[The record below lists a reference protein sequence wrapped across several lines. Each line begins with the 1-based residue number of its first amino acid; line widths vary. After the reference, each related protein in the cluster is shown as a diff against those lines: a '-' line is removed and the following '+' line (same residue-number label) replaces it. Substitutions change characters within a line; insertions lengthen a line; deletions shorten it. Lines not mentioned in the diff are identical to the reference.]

1 MKMNSNHFT
10 KAIKYYIL
18 YHAKSNRECMRLNY
32 ERLYIA
38 TKKTFTSNRNQMK
51 ICLWKEDQNNQMAGH
66 YNLQGTNET
75 DEKSCNSF

>member
-38 TKKTFTSNRNQMK
+38 TKKMFPSNRNQMK
-51 ICLWKEDQNNQMAGH
+51 ICLWKEDQNNQMADH
-66 YNLQGTNET
+66 
-75 DEKSCNSF
+75 

>member
-18 YHAKSNRECMRLNY
+18 YHAKSNRECKRLNY

-38 TKKTFTSNRNQMK
+38 TKKMYPSNRNQMK
-51 ICLWKEDQNNQMAGH
+51 IYLWKEDQNNQIADH
-66 YNLQGTNET
+66 
-75 DEKSCNSF
+75 